1 MLLVMSLLRFGLIFE
16 RTRPSAAPDMV
27 LSASD
32 LEAALPD
39 VTSSLHAAALD
50 GQVTIVRDGFGVPHI
65 KVRASPPLLAA
76 ISP

>member
-1 MLLVMSLLRFGLIFE
+1 
-16 RTRPSAAPDMV
+16 MV

-65 KVRASPPLLAA
+65 KVRASPPVLRIFAPAPERAACSSLRPALRSNLLFAPA
-76 ISP
+76 